1 MEDRRT
7 HILIIKLSAIGDV
20 VHSLP
25 LLEVLCE
32 QFHTARID
40 WVVEEDAAG
49 IVEGHPCIDELFL
62 FPRKTWL
69 KRVSRNGGCIS
80 SGREAVRFVR
90 RLRMKKYDIVIDL
103 QGLLKSGLLTFL
115 ARGKR
120 KIALNN
126 GREGS
131 SLFVHEKVAVPTT
144 EIHALEKYLCIAR
157 HLGVE
162 NPQWYGY
169 IPIHESDKSYVDSLL
184 QELGPNPLL
193 IAVNPMA
200 RWESKL
206 WEPNRF
212 ALLADLINET
222 LGATVIF
229 TGSRADK
236 DPIVQIQSKMKTAA
250 LNFAGR
256 ITLKQL
262 AYLYQR
268 CAVVIS
274 TDTGPMHIAA
284 AMKYPTVVAL
294 FGPTSPVR
302 TGPYGSAQKVV
313 RSGVAC
319 SPCFKK
325 RCDDMQC
332 MRQITVDMV
341 YGAVKEVL
349 ARSHFI
355 EGFKGK
361 Q

>member
-1 MEDRRT
+1 MEEGQT

-25 LLEVLCE
+25 LLEALRE
-32 QFHTARID
+32 RYHKARID

-49 IVEGHPCIDELFL
+49 IVEGHPCINELFI

-69 KRVSRNGGCIS
+69 RRVSKNGDRTS
-80 SGREAVRFVR
+80 LGREAARFVR
-90 RLRMKKYDIVIDL
+90 RLRRNRYDIVIDL

-115 ARGKR
+115 ARGER

-131 SLFVHEKVAVPTT
+131 SLFVHERIALPAK
-144 EIHALEKYLCIAR
+144 EIHALEKYLHIAR

-162 NPQWYGY
+162 NPQWQGY
-169 IPIHESDKSYVDSLL
+169 IPIYESDKSYIDSLL
-184 QELGPNPLL
+184 QDLEPYGLL
-193 IAVNPMA
+193 IAINPMA
-200 RWESKL
+200 KWETKL
-206 WEPNRF
+206 WEPDRF
-212 ALLADLINET
+212 ALLADFLNER
-222 LGATVIF
+222 LDATVIF
-229 TGSRADK
+229 TGSPADK
-236 DPIVQIQSKMKTAA
+236 KPVGQIQSKMETAA
-250 LNFAGR
+250 LNLAGR

-284 AMKYPTVVAL
+284 AMKSPAVVAL

-313 RSGVAC
+313 RSGAAC

-325 RCDDMQC
+325 RCSDMRC

-341 YGAVKEVL
+341 YDAVEEVL
-349 ARSHFI
+349 ARSDL
-355 EGFKGK
+355 
-361 Q
+361 